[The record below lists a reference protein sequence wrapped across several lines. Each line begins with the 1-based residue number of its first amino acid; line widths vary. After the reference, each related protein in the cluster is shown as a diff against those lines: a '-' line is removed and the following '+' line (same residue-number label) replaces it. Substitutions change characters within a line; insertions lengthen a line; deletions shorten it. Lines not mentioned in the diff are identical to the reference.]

1 MIRRP
6 PRSTLFPYTTLFR
19 STPDELGRVL
29 GAVLSY
35 ADDHFNT
42 MLEIGFGTSI
52 RREWEWRGK
61 TGGGARDHGGLAGL
75 GGPRRAGAGAAGPAA
90 GGGRGG
96 GSRPPR
102 GGARPPPARPA
113 RGPRPRSPAW

>member
-61 TGGGARDHGGLAGL
+61 
-75 GGPRRAGAGAAGPAA
+75 
-90 GGGRGG
+90 RGG
-96 GSRPPR
+96 GLRHPAGLARLVHPGPR
-102 GGARPPPARPA
+102 GPGAAAPAARGRGAGARPPPAGRA
-113 RGPRPRSPAW
+113 GGPG

>member
-61 TGGGARDHGGLAGL
+61 RGELLRHPEALAAVADPKPRGGPPPAETAQTRGGGAAGL
-75 GGPRRAGAGAAGPAA
+75 
-90 GGGRGG
+90 
-96 GSRPPR
+96 
-102 GGARPPPARPA
+102 PPPWWAPVPKT
-113 RGPRPRSPAW
+113 RG